1 MTVKMILNYP
11 KVCVCKD
18 KTVYVYFYLN
28 DKRYR
33 LYNGNKIGKKIF
45 PNSYPINQRR
55 GIAEQLAQEI
65 YLHLI
70 NNDYCFR
77 KELLKNEL
85 ELFDLLLDKKLK
97 EHLSDKYKST
107 ISSIAKDLRPQ
118 VKAYK
123 TIPIE
128 FSNKYLSK
136 YKNPTSF
143 NTLRRHLNAFLSHLK
158 QNGFPVEISSLKP
171 KKQAEKLHK
180 PIENISLLLDEVKSF
195 NKNLFLCCLLTYG
208 CLLRPH
214 REVRELRWGD
224 FSDDLKYISIG
235 GDRVKSK
242 RNRVVPVPEF
252 IREQLSV
259 GKKENNIFTNSPNEF
274 NEDYFKTLWGRFK
287 KVSKL
292 IEQDQTL
299 YSFRHSG
306 AIEIFKR
313 TGSITK
319 LQKAMGHSSI
329 NVSLTYLR
337 GLQIPELNEEDMP
350 II

>member
-1 MTVKMILNYP
+1 MILKYP

-28 DKRYR
+28 NKRYR

-45 PNSYPINQRR
+45 PNSFPEAQRK
-55 GIAEQLAQEI
+55 GIGEQLAQEI
-65 YLHLI
+65 YLYLI
-70 NNDYCFR
+70 NNNYCFNQ
-77 KELLKNEL
+77 ELPKNEL
-85 ELFDLLLDKKLK
+85 ELFDLLVSNKLK

-107 ISSIAKDLRPQ
+107 LREIATDFRQQ
-118 VKAYK
+118 VILHK

-128 FSNKYLSK
+128 FTNNYLNK

-143 NTLRRHLNAFLSHLK
+143 NTIRRHLNALLNYLK
-158 QNGFPVEISSLKP
+158 ENGFQVESSSLKP
-171 KKQAEKLHK
+171 RKQTEKLHK
-180 PIENISLLLDEVKSF
+180 PIGNIRELLDEVNSF
-195 NKNLFLCCLLTYG
+195 NSNLYLCCLLTYG

-214 REVRELRWGD
+214 REVRQLRWGD

-242 RNRVVPVPEF
+242 RNRIVPVPEF

-259 GKKENNIFTNSPNEF
+259 GKKENNIFTNSPIEF
-274 NEDYFKTLWGRFK
+274 NEDYFKTLWGRFRR
-287 KVSKL
+287 VSKL

-337 GLQIPELNEEDMP
+337 GLEIPELNEDDMP